1 MIIKGVIYGV
11 LRKKKKERVMVDSKL
26 REVSWFGQVEEMMGI
41 ILKIED
47 VGTCLSMWAVNLMN
61 LRKLHMLSNL
71 VL

>member
-1 MIIKGVIYGV
+1 MIIKGV